1 MLPKNFRPKKN
12 YDLIRLGRNN
22 DGGYLVEKNSIKNSK
37 TLISFGIE
45 NDWSFEA
52 HFKSQN
58 NIKIFAYDYSVNNY
72 FWSHQSKDLHFLFNE
87 FFSEK
92 NKNFFF
98 AKKIGKTGLKYFENI
113 SLEISDIFNS
123 LDFNLFGETKPIFF
137 KIDIEGSEYRIL
149 DDLIN
154 YQKVIEGLVVEF
166 HNVDL
171 HLEKISKFI
180 DNINLELCHI
190 HGNNFENLDKFGI
203 PTTLELTFS
212 KNPIKLND
220 NLVNFPNFLDQKNN
234 PDYDEIVLK
243 FEN

>member
-37 TLISFGIE
+37 TLISFGIG
-45 NDWSFEA
+45 NDWSFES

-123 LDFNLFGETKPIFF
+123 LDFNLF
-137 KIDIEGSEYRIL
+137 YL
-149 DDLIN
+149 L
-154 YQKVIEGLVVEF
+154 
-166 HNVDL
+166 
-171 HLEKISKFI
+171 
-180 DNINLELCHI
+180 NLR
-190 HGNNFENLDKFGI
+190 
-203 PTTLELTFS
+203 
-212 KNPIKLND
+212 
-220 NLVNFPNFLDQKNN
+220 
-234 PDYDEIVLK
+234 
-243 FEN
+243 